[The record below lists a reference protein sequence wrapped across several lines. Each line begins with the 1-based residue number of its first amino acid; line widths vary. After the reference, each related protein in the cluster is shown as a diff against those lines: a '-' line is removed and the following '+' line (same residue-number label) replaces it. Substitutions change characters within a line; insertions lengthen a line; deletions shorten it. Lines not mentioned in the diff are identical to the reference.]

1 MNNNDPSVLYANL
14 LKIISKF
21 KSQNFR
27 EYFSRKA
34 NEDFEFLQS
43 ELEKGKNTCAIKKYM
58 EEQNNLMD
66 VLKRQTKI
74 YNLYNDKDSNFPF
87 LMNVEMGKDVVKDYV
102 NKGMQRVNFAKVR
115 PYFNITNK
123 YVLMKLIVII
133 FPFKNKEWHC
143 AHHSDVIMADS
154 MKVSD
159 PDLYIPIMSFVT
171 YILLIGLNMGFKNN
185 FNPERLGIIFS
196 RCLILELVCMSIVKL
211 VGYFMDISELGLLDF
226 LSFSGYKFVVIILNL
241 LFKMKYLGVLNYN
254 LDKMPKSDEN
264 VFRDVL
270 MNQKGKQDDKMI
282 EIKTLTKCKKYV
294 RLRRIFLVNNN
305 EFE

>member
-1 MNNNDPSVLYANL
+1 
-14 LKIISKF
+14 
-21 KSQNFR
+21 
-27 EYFSRKA
+27 
-34 NEDFEFLQS
+34 
-43 ELEKGKNTCAIKKYM
+43 
-58 EEQNNLMD
+58 
-66 VLKRQTKI
+66 
-74 YNLYNDKDSNFPF
+74 
-87 LMNVEMGKDVVKDYV
+87 MNVEMGKDVVKDYV
-102 NKGMQRVNFAKVR
+102 NKGMQRVNFAKMR

-241 LFKMKYLGVLNYN
+241 LFKMKYLGVLVRIYFYCAFFFF
-254 LDKMPKSDEN
+254 LS
-264 VFRDVL
+264 RSL
-270 MNQKGKQDDKMI
+270 KGFVIGNSLVHRQRKI
-282 EIKTLTKCKKYV
+282 YFLFFTVILEV
-294 RLRRIFLVNNN
+294 FLV
-305 EFE
+305 FMLS